1 MDSIILL
8 TLILLTLIVIYFVY
22 KRNINKEDFTN
33 NNNEKVLI
41 KKTIEY
47 EKIYSPPSKEYYVW
61 EPKRIDDYYP
71 IGQVITKNNV
81 EPTYPSILIKSN
93 RNGLDKPIKYIIV
106 AKTEDNLGVY
116 RIISSKGYKTL
127 GHIVSKNKPS
137 IHNYRCIPKTY
148 CSVSNYND
156 KIYKGLDYSLWSI
169 DNSNYFRVNN
179 EDNHKL
185 PIEKAYSLNENKF
198 EKSKYLD
205 IKQTNKYKK
214 IWSNTN
220 EVMNKSVTIWRPI
233 APKNY
238 ISLGDIALKSD
249 INPNGDIYTDCVSKD
264 QVKEPLNFGK
274 KYHSIIK
281 NGDNVVTFWKPVAPP
296 GYIFLGF
303 IANQSEKEPNNNNI
317 IGCIDILNTIENKNR
332 VSIWNN
338 LPNNNKLEISV
349 NSNNRFTVL
358 KNNESNYN
366 NLILNSNTLKKQ
378 RDLTDTSRIIE
389 INYVNNDNNKNIEN
403 YKLITKLIK
412 DTFKH
417 KFNLNEDRITDI
429 SYNTNEK
436 IIKFKVLSRYINTN
450 EVTVGEFIKLLLE
463 SLMIH
468 SIKIYTKDKRDYV
481 IDLIYAKVLPL
492 NNIMLLDNSNFNEA
506 LN

>member
-8 TLILLTLIVIYFVY
+8 TLIILTIILIYLIYKKNTSQEHFS
-22 KRNINKEDFTN
+22 NED
-33 NNNEKVLI
+33 KVLI

-47 EKIYSPPSKEYYVW
+47 EKIYSHPNKEYYIW

-71 IGQVITKNNV
+71 IGQVITRTDV
-81 EPTYPSILIKSN
+81 EPTYPSILLKSN
-93 RNGLDKPIKYIIV
+93 SNGLDKPIKYIVV

-116 RIISSKGYKTL
+116 RIVSSKGYKTL
-127 GHIVSKNKPS
+127 GHIISKTKPS
-137 IHNYRCIPKTY
+137 IHKYRCIPKTY
-148 CSVSNYND
+148 CNVSNYND
-156 KIYKGLDYSLWSI
+156 KIYKGKEYSLWSI

-185 PIEKAYSLNENKF
+185 PIEKAYTINENKF
-198 EKSKYLD
+198 EKSNNLD

-220 EVMNKSVTIWRPI
+220 EEMNKSVTIWRPI
-233 APKNY
+233 APPNY
-238 ISLGDIALKSD
+238 VSLGDIALKSD

-264 QVKEPLNFGK
+264 QVKEPLNFGN

-281 NGDNVVTFWKPVAPP
+281 NKNNLVTFWKPVAPP
-296 GYIFLGF
+296 GYVFLGF
-303 IANQSEKEPNNNNI
+303 VANQSEKEPNNNNI

-332 VSIWNN
+332 LSIWNN
-338 LPNNNKLEISV
+338 LPSNNKLEISV
-349 NSNNRFTVL
+349 NSNNRFAVL
-358 KNNESNYN
+358 KNNETNLN
-366 NLILNSNTLKKQ
+366 NLIINSNTLKKQ

-389 INYVNNDNNKNIEN
+389 INYINNDKNKNIEN

-417 KFNLNEDRITDI
+417 KFNLNEDRLTDI
-429 SYNTNEK
+429 SYNTSEK

-450 EVTVGEFIKLLLE
+450 EITVGEFIKLLLE

-468 SIKIYTKDKRDYV
+468 SIKVYTKDKKDYI

-492 NNIMLLDNSNFNEA
+492 NNIMQIDNSRFNNI